1 MNPFSHLFICRFSDV
16 HTSPSLVLVFRLAVT
31 CCIVLA
37 LPGSLLLGMG
47 GVHEKPILAPSPCT
61 VPGHPPDLTCGIHTS
76 PNNRHPSQ
84 ALHPPALTAC
94 WLIFRESLCQNGW
107 WRRRSSS
114 QPASEPQG
122 LAVQCSSERRSCV
135 SHQGPRTMRVPSAS
149 QIIHR
154 AVKV

>member
-84 ALHPPALTAC
+84 ALHPPALPAGS
-94 WLIFRESLCQNGW
+94 FSGSLCAKMGGGEGGAALSLLLSRRGW
-107 WRRRSSS
+107 LFSARVSADPVYHIRA
-114 QPASEPQG
+114 P
-122 LAVQCSSERRSCV
+122 ER
-135 SHQGPRTMRVPSAS
+135 
-149 QIIHR
+149 
-154 AVKV
+154 